1 MNNEYRDIISF
12 DGTILKCLVRET
24 GSSKWLIVT
33 HGLGEHLLRHEYIL
47 KLFSA
52 NFNIAIYDLRGHGR
66 SGGKRAW
73 VEDFGDFMKDL
84 QTVIDYLRKDFS
96 MTAYTLFG
104 HSMGGLIT
112 AGYLQSR
119 APGDFY
125 PEKVFLSSPAVA
137 GPGILGQAFSLAPAL
152 LFDGLKK
159 CPTLALKGV
168 LDLKRLSHDGRVYES
183 YVKDEYNQ
191 LAIHSKLF
199 FEVLRMG
206 REVFSRPLRAD
217 CPLFVSVGTG
227 DGLVH
232 AQLAI
237 NYFTKVEKSAQLK
250 IIVGG
255 YHELHNEI
263 EKYRRPY
270 LNFLRQSLTG
280 LSFDE

>member
-84 QTVIDYLRKDFS
+84 QSVIDYLRKDFS

-112 AGYLQSR
+112 AGYLQSK

-159 CPTLALKGV
+159 CPTLPLKGV

-206 REVFSRPLRAD
+206 REVFSRPLRAN

-232 AQLAI
+232 AKLAI
-237 NYFTKVEKSAQLK
+237 SYFTKVEKSAQLK
-250 IIVGG
+250 VIEGG